1 MAGFKTHLTGGIM
14 VGLTS
19 ATFTL
24 ATGIASLWQ
33 TVCLLSLGVLGGI
46 IPDLDSD
53 TGRPI
58 KLLFI
63 LTSSLVVIITA
74 ISLISRNLSFA
85 AIFGASAVAYVAC
98 LIFFSVCKRLT
109 VHRGIMHSI
118 PFALLIGAPVALA
131 TSAWGA
137 KMSFIA
143 GLTAFSGV
151 MIHLLL
157 DELNSIGIRVGVV
170 PYLKSSFGTA
180 LKFRGKSMVATFLVY
195 ALMSIFTVSYLLI
208 I

>member
-1 MAGFKTHLTGGIM
+1 M

-33 TVCLLSLGVLGGI
+33 TACLLSLGILGGI

-85 AIFGASAVAYVAC
+85 TILGASAVAYVAC
-98 LIFFSVCKRLT
+98 LIFFSLCKRMT

-118 PFALLIGAPVALA
+118 PFAILMGTPVALA
-131 TSAWGA
+131 TSAWGS
-137 KMSFIA
+137 KMSLIA
-143 GLTAFSGV
+143 GVTAFSGV

-157 DELNSIGIRVGVV
+157 DEINSLEIRFGIV
-170 PYLKSSFGTA
+170 PRLKNSFGTA
-180 LKFRGKSMVATFLVY
+180 LKFKSKSTLATFLVY
-195 ALMSIFTVSYLLI
+195 ALISIFTVSYLLI